1 MSRRG
6 VNEEAKCVNEAA
18 NESKKSQ
25 RGGQMSQ

>member
-6 VNEEAKCVNEAA
+6 VNEEAKCVNEEA

-25 RGGQMSQ
+25 RVGKMCQ